1 MAIVGSDAEH
11 ARRLL
16 QAAVEK
22 GTDAL
27 VVTGGDGVISDALQ
41 GLAGTDI
48 PLGIIPAGTGNDH
61 AREFGLP
68 TKDPVAA
75 ADIVADGW
83 TETVDLGRIRDR
95 NGVTKWFGT
104 VAAAGFDSLVTDR
117 ANRMRWPR
125 GRMRYNLAMLA
136 ELSQL
141 RLLPFR
147 LVLDGRDEIV
157 TDLTL
162 AAFGNTRSYG
172 GGMLICP
179 NADHA
184 DGQLDITMVHS
195 ASRTRL
201 IRLFPTVYKGTHV
214 DLDEVTTARATIG
227 RRGITGHSMSTPT
240 ATTPAR
246 CPPRSRRCPALCGSC
261 GGLTD
266 SPAEPGHF
274 GAVTAVAIRLECLV
288 PGRAQGRIQFGGQRV
303 GAGGHHH
310 PQPHLTDHHVAVGA
324 HRAAPQSQLRR
335 VAEPLPVDTGA
346 GVLGDFEPQ
355 HRPRAQGI
363 GQPGAGAH
371 RTDPIGHRA
380 QLSGHCRLR
389 GPLQVGL
396 GCQSPDG
403 NAHSTCG
410 HTAAGEAWMYTTPVV
425 TSANWFDARICCSFG
440 STRDVFPN
448 DLVNPTSMNAILH

>member
-1 MAIVGSDAEH
+1 MTVTRREIGRVTVLTNPASGHGNAPHAAEKAVERLQQRGIDVVAIVGSDAEH

-16 QAAVEK
+16 HAAVEK

-27 VVTGGDGVISDALQ
+27 LVVGGDGVISDALQ
-41 GLAGTDI
+41 ALACTDI

-75 ADIVADGW
+75 ADVVADGW

-95 NGVTKWFGT
+95 KGVTKWFGT

-147 LVLDGRDEIV
+147 LMLHGRDEIV

-179 NADHA
+179 NADPG

-201 IRLFPTVYKGTHV
+201 IRLFPTVYQGSHIG
-214 DLDEVTTARATIG
+214 LDEVTTARATSVEVESP
-227 RRGITGHSMSTPT
+227 GINAYADGEY
-240 ATTPAR
+240 ACALPAEISAVSGALR
-246 CPPRSRRCPALCGSC
+246 VLRPKGGDPPR
-261 GGLTD
+261 
-266 SPAEPGHF
+266 
-274 GAVTAVAIRLECLV
+274 
-288 PGRAQGRIQFGGQRV
+288 
-303 GAGGHHH
+303 
-310 PQPHLTDHHVAVGA
+310 
-324 HRAAPQSQLRR
+324 AATP
-335 VAEPLPVDTGA
+335 
-346 GVLGDFEPQ
+346 
-355 HRPRAQGI
+355 
-363 GQPGAGAH
+363 
-371 RTDPIGHRA
+371 
-380 QLSGHCRLR
+380 RLR
-389 GPLQVGL
+389 
-396 GCQSPDG
+396 SPR
-403 NAHSTCG
+403 T
-410 HTAAGEAWMYTTPVV
+410 
-425 TSANWFDARICCSFG
+425 
-440 STRDVFPN
+440 
-448 DLVNPTSMNAILH
+448 